1 MATNQKKVYE
11 VEITETLKKRILV
24 EAEDAEE
31 AWELAWDLHTM
42 QAVELD
48 PGKDDFRAECEVL
61 GEKTAEEAEGA
72 EETVYTSEDLKEV

>member
-1 MATNQKKVYE
+1 MNNKKTSVYE

-48 PGKDDFRAECEVL
+48 AGKDDFRAECEVL
-61 GEKTAEEAEGA
+61 GERAEEEGDRI
-72 EETVYTSEDLKEV
+72 YRKEDLEGL